1 MNSNTKNPQKG
12 SDKQV
17 RLRLLSND
25 YMARKIVKRSCVPP
39 LYPLTEKAISK

>member
-1 MNSNTKNPQKG
+1 MNSNTKNPQKR

-17 RLRLLSND
+17 RFRFLSSE

-39 LYPLTEKAISK
+39 LYPLIEKAISK